1 MILEK
6 FCIETRHK
14 QIWLT
19 VLIVFAAFEL
29 SKSQKEAEYKTYAAN
44 PQQQAAGHC
53 LTLSRTLV
61 VLNKITK
68 LLEFKKWFLNLRQH
82 VTG

>member
-14 QIWLT
+14 HIWLT
-19 VLIVFAAFEL
+19 VLIVFAAL

-61 VLNKITK
+61 VLNKVTR
-68 LLEFKKWFLNLRQH
+68 LLDFKKWFLNLRQH